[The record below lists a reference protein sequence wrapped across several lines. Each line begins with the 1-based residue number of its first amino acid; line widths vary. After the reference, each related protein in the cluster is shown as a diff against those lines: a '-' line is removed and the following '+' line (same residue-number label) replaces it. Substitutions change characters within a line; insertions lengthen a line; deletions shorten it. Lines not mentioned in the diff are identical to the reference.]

1 MIKKGSWVQ
10 ITRIVLEP
18 EERYTA
24 IPAETK
30 KVPLQMWI
38 KGWLVKDAK
47 LGDEVQIKTRTNRL
61 EKGTLLALNP
71 TYHHDYGDFVPE
83 ILTMDRIIQEWMA
96 KNE

>member
-10 ITRIVLEP
+10 ITRIVLQP
-18 EERYTA
+18 EDRYFTL
-24 IPAETK
+24 PAETK

-71 TYHHDYGDFVPE
+71 TYRHDYGDFVPE